1 VKSIVQIVP
10 ASPGWYARWRFTPE
24 DTMSYPVTVWAVVE
38 DTDLSTR
45 HVVGVD
51 AGGQWPGGSD
61 NDPGADFIRYV
72 YQAPEDGR
80 PEDLF
85 NPVQPGSE
93 VRR

>member
-1 VKSIVQIVP
+1 VKRIMHIVP

-38 DTDLSTR
+38 DADLSTQ

-51 AGGQWPGGSD
+51 AGGQWPGGAD
-61 NDPGADFIRYV
+61 NDPSADFIRYV
-72 YQAPEDGR
+72 YQPLEDGR

-93 VRR
+93 IRP